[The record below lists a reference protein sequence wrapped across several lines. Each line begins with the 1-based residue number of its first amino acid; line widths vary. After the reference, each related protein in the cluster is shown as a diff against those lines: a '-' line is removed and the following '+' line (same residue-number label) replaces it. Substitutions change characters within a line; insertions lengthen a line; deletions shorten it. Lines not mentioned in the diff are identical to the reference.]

1 MFSALPA
8 KEIMKEVTMG
18 AVYDALLE
26 VSPERDKELLDGYRV
41 YESALE
47 GILTPKQ
54 LAAYAEYLRQSKAVR
69 VFDEM
74 TADQIA
80 ALPPE
85 QIPIASAIL
94 ANETSLMENRRVAAL
109 LYQRGQ
115 QDTAQDVDA

>member
-1 MFSALPA
+1 
-8 KEIMKEVTMG
+8 MG

-26 VSPERDKELLDGYRV
+26 VSPYQDEELLEGYRI

-47 GILTPKQ
+47 GILTPEQ
-54 LAAYAEYLRQSKAVR
+54 LATYAEYIRHSQTVR

-74 TADQIA
+74 TSDRIA

-94 ANETSLMENRRVAAL
+94 ENEYAQMENRRVAAL
-109 LYQRGQ
+109 LHQRGRHDTE
-115 QDTAQDVDA
+115 QDADA

>member
-1 MFSALPA
+1 
-8 KEIMKEVTMG
+8 MG

-26 VSPERDKELLDGYRV
+26 VSHYRDEELIEGYRV

-47 GILTPKQ
+47 GILTPEQ
-54 LAAYAEYLRQSKAVR
+54 LAIYAEYIRKSKTVR
-69 VFDEM
+69 VFDDM
-74 TADQIA
+74 TSDQIA

-94 ANETSLMENRRVAAL
+94 ANEYSLMENRRVAAL
-109 LYQRGQ
+109 LHQRGQ

>member
-1 MFSALPA
+1 
-8 KEIMKEVTMG
+8 MG

-26 VSPERDKELLDGYRV
+26 ISPDRDGELLEGYRV

-54 LAAYAEYLRQSKAVR
+54 LATYAESIRHSKTVR

-74 TADQIA
+74 TSDQIA

-85 QIPIASAIL
+85 QIPIASAIM
-94 ANETSLMENRRVAAL
+94 ANENALMENRRVAAL
-109 LYQRGQ
+109 LQQRGQ
-115 QDTAQDVDA
+115 QDTAE

>member
-1 MFSALPA
+1 
-8 KEIMKEVTMG
+8 MG
-18 AVYDALLE
+18 AVYEALLE
-26 VSPERDKELLDGYRV
+26 VSPDRDEELLEGYRV

-54 LAAYAEYLRQSKAVR
+54 LATYAEFIRHSKTMH

-74 TADQIA
+74 TSDQIA

-94 ANETSLMENRRVAAL
+94 ENEYSLMENRRVAAL
-109 LYQRGQ
+109 LQQRGQ
-115 QDTAQDVDA
+115 QDTAE

>member
-1 MFSALPA
+1 MA
-8 KEIMKEVTMG
+8 

-26 VSPERDKELLDGYRV
+26 VSPDRDGELLRGYQV

-47 GILTPKQ
+47 GILTPEQ
-54 LAAYAEYLRQSKAVR
+54 LATYAESIRHSKTVR

-85 QIPIASAIL
+85 QIPIASAIM
-94 ANETSLMENRRVAAL
+94 ANENALMENRRVAAL
-109 LYQRGQ
+109 LHQRGL
-115 QDTAQDVDA
+115 